1 MDGAARIDSPE
12 SKRGSQRSRR
22 RLCSAFA
29 LIAAIGAILDRAGA
43 GEAAPDAALETCRAR
58 MTEVA
63 AALSAEPP
71 LRDEAYTAIMWG
83 RLDAEAAY
91 AARDGSS
98 CLAALDLP
106 RRVLGLDR
114 L

>member
-1 MDGAARIDSPE
+1 
-12 SKRGSQRSRR
+12 
-22 RLCSAFA
+22 
-29 LIAAIGAILDRAGA
+29 
-43 GEAAPDAALETCRAR
+43 

-91 AARDGSS
+91 AAQDGPS
-98 CLAALDLP
+98 CLAALNLP
-106 RRVLGLDR
+106 RRALGLDR
-114 L
+114 P

>member
-1 MDGAARIDSPE
+1 MPGGKTRALAPIVLGAAILA
-12 SKRGSQRSRR
+12 GVG
-22 RLCSAFA
+22 LFA
-29 LIAAIGAILDRAGA
+29 AATAT
-43 GEAAPDAALETCRAR
+43 EATDNALETCDRWMR
-58 MTEVA
+58 EIET
-63 AALSAEPP
+63 ALAKEPP

-91 AARDGSS
+91 AAQNGPS

-114 L
+114 P